1 MGSATKKETKEEFDQ
16 RQDQARA
23 EQALTS
29 PDAVPEQRPQASQQI
44 DPSSESE
51 VYQEEKENGDRDP
64 MPKEAYDRANSSAQ
78 AKKAEKEQ
86 NKLGNEG
93 LETLRE
99 GAKVRITDHKP
110 YDGAVAVVES
120 VTYASLEDAA
130 KARSGDPA
138 VARFAKCSSYS
149 LRTRGQGALVEVSP
163 KEIEIYEGALGPNA
177 SVK

>member
-1 MGSATKKETKEEFDQ
+1 MGSATKKETQEEFEQ

-23 EQALTS
+23 EQAITS
-29 PDAVPEQRPQASQQI
+29 PDATPEQRPQASQQL
-44 DPSSESE
+44 DPSTESE
-51 VYQEEKENGDRDP
+51 VYQEEVDNGERDP
-64 MPKEAYDRANSSAQ
+64 MPKSAYDKADSGSQ
-78 AKKAEKEQ
+78 AKKADKESK
-86 NKLGNEG
+86 KLGNEG

-99 GAKVRITDHKP
+99 GAKVRVTDHKP

-120 VTYASLEDAA
+120 VTYASPEDAA

-138 VARFAKCSSYS
+138 VARFAKCSSYG
-149 LRTRGQGALVEVSP
+149 LRTRGQGALIEVTP